1 MTAHMPAARAGFA
14 LPSYEHPAGTHPPLG
29 YPGYRSTA
37 LRAPRRPL
45 VVLPQLLTEVT
56 GPLLGA
62 ERVTA
67 ADADLTSQHA
77 GTPIGERII
86 VSGRVLDS
94 DGRPVAGT
102 LVEIWQANAAG
113 RYRHEVDQ
121 HPAPLD
127 ENFTGAGR
135 CMTDAQGRYRFVTIK
150 PGAYPWRNHYNA
162 WRAQHIHFS
171 LFGRAFTQRLVTQM
185 FFPGDPLFFQDPVF
199 NSVPEA
205 ARPRLISRFDLDSTE
220 PEWALAYQWDI
231 VLRGRDATLFEAGEQ
246 EG

>member
-14 LPSYEHPAGTHPPLG
+14 LPSYEHSAGTHLPLG

-37 LRAPRRPL
+37 LRAPRRPP

-94 DGRPVAGT
+94 DGRPPTGPDGSYRIVT
-102 LVEIWQANAAG
+102 LKPGALPSPGGSTEAPHIDVSVFARGLLNRVVTRIYFPDEADANAADPQVPG
-113 RYRHEVDQ
+113 R
-121 HPAPLD
+121 L
-127 ENFTGAGR
+127 
-135 CMTDAQGRYRFVTIK
+135 
-150 PGAYPWRNHYNA
+150 
-162 WRAQHIHFS
+162 
-171 LFGRAFTQRLVTQM
+171 
-185 FFPGDPLFFQDPVF
+185 
-199 NSVPEA
+199 
-205 ARPRLISRFDLDSTE
+205 RFDINLQGDTE
-220 PEWALAYQWDI
+220 TVFFD
-231 VLRGRDATLFEAGEQ
+231 V
-246 EG
+246 